1 MKCIIPMD
9 MPPLHCCKGY
19 AKKDPELTYYNWFLF
34 FFITLMGR
42 CKIDPGLHCLQTTWP
57 FFCIFHSNCA
67 SRVEHGI
74 HFCLGIFIKM
84 LLKTPVEGAMT
95 MHNCHLLLSSLNYSL
110 LLCKHVLKEEKVIDM
125 ILTDQPN
132 SKHHISRLY
141 LMAKFTASLHG

>member
-1 MKCIIPMD
+1 
-9 MPPLHCCKGY
+9 
-19 AKKDPELTYYNWFLF
+19 
-34 FFITLMGR
+34 
-42 CKIDPGLHCLQTTWP
+42 
-57 FFCIFHSNCA
+57 
-67 SRVEHGI
+67 
-74 HFCLGIFIKM
+74 M